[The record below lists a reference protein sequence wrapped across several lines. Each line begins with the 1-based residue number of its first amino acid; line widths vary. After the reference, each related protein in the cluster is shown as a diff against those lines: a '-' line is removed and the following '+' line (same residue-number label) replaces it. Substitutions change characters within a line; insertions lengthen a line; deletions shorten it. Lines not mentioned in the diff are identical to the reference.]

1 MTGTAGG
8 HTAFPAEVHLSGLGI
23 TLREW
28 HDSDIPAMAHLFDDP
43 QVDRWTPLRAPF
55 DGAAARAYLGQ
66 ARQRRAD
73 GQRMQLAIT
82 TDGAAPLGEILLFRT
97 GTVGE
102 AELAYAI
109 GASHRRQ
116 RLASRAVRLMISYA
130 CDALALTR
138 LLLRIAED
146 NLASAAVAGR
156 CGFRLT
162 DAAPLARQAAQD
174 PLLTWRHTLR
184 PSPRDAVRVAIKHT
198 EHR

>member
-1 MTGTAGG
+1 MTGTAGE
-8 HTAFPAEVHLSGLGI
+8 HTPFPAEVHLTGLGI

-28 HDSDIPAMAHLFDDP
+28 HNSDVPAMAHLFDDP

-55 DGAAARAYLGQ
+55 DEAAARAYLDQ

-73 GQRMQLAIT
+73 DQRMQLAIT

-109 GASHRRQ
+109 GAAHRRQ
-116 RLASRAVRLMISYA
+116 GLASRAVRLMISYA
-130 CDALALTR
+130 YDVLALTR

-146 NLASAAVAGR
+146 NLASAAVARG
-156 CGFRLT
+156 CGFQLT
-162 DAAPLARQAAQD
+162 DAAPLTRQGARE

-184 PSPRDAVRVAIKHT
+184 PSPRDAGRVAIKHVG
-198 EHR
+198 HR